1 MSITIKNLQAFTEA
15 VSEAYWEEIN
25 HEFTFKD
32 SDDQEYTFKVL
43 ETKKVYLDD
52 EEAEKGYYRD
62 ITLECNNKKYTFSYE
77 EYDGYYDGYFDNLEE
92 IKPKVESRWQKPFD
106 ELKSFLEANPE
117 LRFWQALWAVTG
129 TSIMID
135 GEDPFNWE
143 GLVNP
148 KK

>member
-43 ETKKVYLDD
+43 ETGKVYIDK

-62 ITLECNNKKYTFSYE
+62 ITLECNNKEYTFSYMDE
-77 EYDGYYDGYFDNLEE
+77 MGLQCIDNLKE

>member
-1 MSITIKNLQAFTEA
+1 MSIIIQNYQTFTKA

-32 SDDQEYTFKVL
+32 DDNQEYNFKVL
-43 ETKKVYLDD
+43 ETEKVYLDE

-62 ITLECNNKKYTFSYE
+62 ITLECNNKEYTFAYCE
-77 EYDGYYDGYFDNLEE
+77 EMGLQCIDDLKE
-92 IKPKVESRWQKPFD
+92 KVEPRWQKPFD